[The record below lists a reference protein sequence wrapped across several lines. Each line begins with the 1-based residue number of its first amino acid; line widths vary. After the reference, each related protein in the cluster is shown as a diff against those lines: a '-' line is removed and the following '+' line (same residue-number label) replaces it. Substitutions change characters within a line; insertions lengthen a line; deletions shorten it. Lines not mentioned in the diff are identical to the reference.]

1 MLSSVSHSYFVSHIS
16 IDATPKYDHKF
27 QIMTK
32 APFKTPLVITP
43 PPPLNPKRH
52 LTQCGQGSICNSP
65 VILENEKLSETLL
78 RFMINTR
85 STMIVPEAAFYDKIC
100 SQKFWK
106 IPKETSVPC
115 SLHFVQNNNMNFETF
130 C

>member
-1 MLSSVSHSYFVSHIS
+1 MLSSVSHSYFVSYIS
-16 IDATPKYDHKF
+16 IDATSKYDHKF

-32 APFKTPLVITP
+32 ASFKTPLVITP

-52 LTQCGQGSICNSP
+52 LTQCRQRSICNSP

-78 RFMINTR
+78 RFMINTE
-85 STMIVPEAAFYDKIC
+85 VVLEAAFYDKIY

-115 SLHFVQNNNMNFETF
+115 SLHFLQNNNMNFETF